1 MRKTLLP
8 LSLFVLSII
17 LTFLSSPNFLFN
29 NGIPFFAWICYI
41 PALIALKKIPLKTVG
56 SAGALWGF
64 LLFCLCC
71 SWLYFYNFFAGLGVC
86 LLMAVF
92 YCLLFL
98 SIKFID
104 FHLSE
109 YSFLLNSI
117 IFLLFEFLRTK
128 GYLGFCYGQ
137 IVYSQWKMI
146 SLVKTARIFGVWG
159 ISFLI
164 YLTNFTLAE
173 IIHDKKIKIHLSKI
187 FFLICSFAIVI
198 LSASFIR
205 QKENKTSALKVLMIQ
220 NNSDPWKN
228 GIEQYTKEVEQLKDL
243 TLQGLA
249 QHPDTQLIVWSESAV
264 VVDVINHYKNHTN
277 ERRFTLAR
285 SLFEFINQ
293 INVPVLS
300 GNNYLD
306 YNSAVLFSPKK
317 VQGTDDFPVNYQV
330 YNKNHLVPF
339 SEDFPECFLLKPIKN
354 RMEKSGNKFWK
365 KGEDIQL
372 IGLNSIKI
380 GTPVCFE
387 DTFSD
392 ITKKMAEMGAD
403 IFINVSNDYW
413 SNSAACQYQ
422 HLSQA
427 VFRSAET
434 GLYSL
439 RCTNSGQTCVIDGQG
454 KVIQMMEPFKKGFLY
469 CEVPVNSIE

>member
-1 MRKTLLP
+1 MRKTFLP
-8 LSLFVLSII
+8 LSLFALSLI
-17 LTFLSSPNFLFN
+17 LTFLSSPNFIFN
-29 NGIPFFAWICYI
+29 NGISFFAWICYI
-41 PALIALKKIPLKTVG
+41 PAVIALKKTSIKNVPLT
-56 SAGALWGF
+56 GAVWGF
-64 LLFCLCC
+64 LLFCFTC

-86 LLMAVF
+86 FLMAVF

-98 SIKFID
+98 IFKFID
-104 FHLSE
+104 IHFCK

-117 IFLLFEFLRTK
+117 IFLLFEFIRTK

-137 IVYSQWKMI
+137 IVYSQWTVVP
-146 SLVKTARIFGVWG
+146 LVKTSRIYGVWG

-164 YLTNFTLAE
+164 YMTNFTLAE
-173 IIHDKKIKIHLSKI
+173 LIYTKKIQFSKI
-187 FFLICSFAIVI
+187 IFLICSFLIII
-198 LSASFIR
+198 LPGVFVSK
-205 QKENKTSALKVLMIQ
+205 KENKTSTLKVLMIQ

-228 GIEQYTKEVEQLKDL
+228 GIGQYTQEVEQLKEL
-243 TLQGLA
+243 TLQGLSEY
-249 QHPDTQLIVWSESAV
+249 PDVQLVVWSESAV
-264 VVDVINHYKNHTN
+264 VVDVINHYKNKKN
-277 ERRFTLAR
+277 ERRYTLAQ

-306 YNSAVLFSPKK
+306 YNSAVLFLPKD
-317 VQGTDDFPVNYQV
+317 VSGTDDFPVNYQV

-339 SEDFPECFLLKPIKN
+339 SEDFPDLILLKPIKTK
-354 RMEKSGNKFWK
+354 MEKSGNKFWK
-365 KGEDIQL
+365 KGEDINL
-372 IGLNSIKI
+372 IELNSIKI

-392 ITKKMAEMGAD
+392 ITKKMAEKGAD

-413 SNSAACQYQ
+413 SDSAACQYQ

-434 GLYSL
+434 GLYTL
-439 RCTNSGQTCVIDGQG
+439 RCTNSGQTCVIDGSG

-469 CEVPVNSIE
+469 CEVPVNSIK

>member
-146 SLVKTARIFGVWG
+146 SLVKTARI
-159 ISFLI
+159 
-164 YLTNFTLAE
+164 
-173 IIHDKKIKIHLSKI
+173 
-187 FFLICSFAIVI
+187 
-198 LSASFIR
+198 
-205 QKENKTSALKVLMIQ
+205 
-220 NNSDPWKN
+220 
-228 GIEQYTKEVEQLKDL
+228 
-243 TLQGLA
+243 
-249 QHPDTQLIVWSESAV
+249 
-264 VVDVINHYKNHTN
+264 
-277 ERRFTLAR
+277 
-285 SLFEFINQ
+285 
-293 INVPVLS
+293 
-300 GNNYLD
+300 
-306 YNSAVLFSPKK
+306 
-317 VQGTDDFPVNYQV
+317 
-330 YNKNHLVPF
+330 
-339 SEDFPECFLLKPIKN
+339 
-354 RMEKSGNKFWK
+354 
-365 KGEDIQL
+365 
-372 IGLNSIKI
+372 
-380 GTPVCFE
+380 
-387 DTFSD
+387 
-392 ITKKMAEMGAD
+392 
-403 IFINVSNDYW
+403 
-413 SNSAACQYQ
+413 
-422 HLSQA
+422 
-427 VFRSAET
+427 
-434 GLYSL
+434 
-439 RCTNSGQTCVIDGQG
+439 
-454 KVIQMMEPFKKGFLY
+454 
-469 CEVPVNSIE
+469 

>member
-8 LSLFVLSII
+8 FSLFILSII
-17 LTFLSSPNFLFN
+17 LTFLSNPNFIFN
-29 NGIPFFAWICYI
+29 DGIPFFAWICFI
-41 PALIALKKIPLKTVG
+41 PAIIALKKTKIKTVPF
-56 SAGALWGF
+56 AGAVWGF
-64 LLFCLCC
+64 LLFCLGC

-86 LLMAVF
+86 FLMAVF

-98 SIKFID
+98 VFKYTDIHFSK
-104 FHLSE
+104 

-117 IFLLFEFLRTK
+117 VFLFFEFIRTK

-137 IVYSQWKMI
+137 IVYSQWKVI
-146 SLVKTARIFGVWG
+146 PLVKTSRIFGVWG

-173 IIHDKKIKIHLSKI
+173 IILNKNIKIHFSKI
-187 FFLICSFAIVI
+187 NILICSFLIVI
-198 LSASFIR
+198 LPGLSIP
-205 QKENKTSALKVLMIQ
+205 QKDNKSSPLKVLMIQ

-228 GIEQYTKEVEQLKDL
+228 GIEQYTKEVGQLKEL
-243 TLQGLA
+243 TLQGLS
-249 QHPDTQLIVWSESAV
+249 QHPDAQIVVWSESAV
-264 VVDVINHYKNHTN
+264 VVDVINHYKNHKN
-277 ERRFTLAR
+277 ERRYELSK

-293 INVPVLS
+293 IKIPVLS

-306 YNSAVLFSPKK
+306 YNSTVLFSPKD
-317 VQGTDDFPVNYQV
+317 GADTDDFPVNYQV

-339 SEDFPECFLLKPIKN
+339 SEDFPDFLLLKPIKN
-354 RMEKSGNKFWK
+354 KMEKSGNKFWK
-365 KGEDIQL
+365 KGDDIRL
-372 IGLNSIKI
+372 IEFNSIKI

-392 ITKKMAEMGAD
+392 ITKRMAKKGAGVL
-403 IFINVSNDYW
+403 INVSNDYW
-413 SNSAACQYQ
+413 SNSASCQYQ

-434 GLYSL
+434 GLFSL
-439 RCTNSGQTCVIDGQG
+439 RCTNSGQTCVIDGNG
-454 KVIQMMEPFKKGFLY
+454 KVIQMLEPFKKGFLY
-469 CEVPVNSIE
+469 CEVPVNSIK